1 MDDARR
7 IAGEKED
14 AEHDLAQAKPF
25 LEEAERAVDIL
36 VQPSVEPLQAND
48 LNELKKLQK
57 PSDVIKL
64 IFDCVGLLKMEKV
77 QPVQQDEVII
87 GIGKE
92 KQTLPFLKDSYKHM
106 QAGMLS
112 DARFLQSIF
121 AFSQNEKDFI
131 NDETVE
137 LMAPYLELEGF
148 NPAVARNA
156 SKAAEGLCTW
166 CRAMTYY
173 HEASKV

>member
-1 MDDARR
+1 MTHGDRPGCNHCR
-7 IAGEKED
+7 CRVVTF
-14 AEHDLAQAKPF
+14 H
-25 LEEAERAVDIL
+25 
-36 VQPSVEPLQAND
+36 
-48 LNELKKLQK
+48 
-57 PSDVIKL
+57 
-64 IFDCVGLLKMEKV
+64 LLH
-77 QPVQQDEVII
+77 Q
-87 GIGKE
+87 
-92 KQTLPFLKDSYKHM
+92 DSYKYM

-121 AFSQNEKDFI
+121 AFSQNEKDFM

-137 LMAPYLELEGF
+137 LMAPYLELDGF

-173 HEASKV
+173 HEASKVSSMHYGPYSWLLTGRVGSDRVGSSCSDTTREKPCYLQQPLISIPAFTPNNRLPSHRQSELNKQLLPRHNGA

>member
-1 MDDARR
+1 MLRR
-7 IAGEKED
+7 
-14 AEHDLAQAKPF
+14 
-25 LEEAERAVDIL
+25 LE
-36 VQPSVEPLQAND
+36 Q
-48 LNELKKLQK
+48 
-57 PSDVIKL
+57 
-64 IFDCVGLLKMEKV
+64 
-77 QPVQQDEVII
+77 
-87 GIGKE
+87 
-92 KQTLPFLKDSYKHM
+92 DSYKHM

-112 DARFLQSIF
+112 DTRFLQSIF

-173 HEASKV
+173 HEASKVSN

>member
-1 MDDARR
+1 MATYSSPRPENNSIYPR
-7 IAGEKED
+7 PTTISF
-14 AEHDLAQAKPF
+14 AEQ
-25 LEEAERAVDIL
+25 
-36 VQPSVEPLQAND
+36 
-48 LNELKKLQK
+48 
-57 PSDVIKL
+57 
-64 IFDCVGLLKMEKV
+64 
-77 QPVQQDEVII
+77 
-87 GIGKE
+87 
-92 KQTLPFLKDSYKHM
+92 DSYKHM

-137 LMAPYLELEGF
+137 LLAPYLELDGF

-173 HEASKV
+173 HEASKVGVNLSSTLLLLQRSSRSIAML

>member
-1 MDDARR
+1 
-7 IAGEKED
+7 
-14 AEHDLAQAKPF
+14 
-25 LEEAERAVDIL
+25 
-36 VQPSVEPLQAND
+36 
-48 LNELKKLQK
+48 
-57 PSDVIKL
+57 
-64 IFDCVGLLKMEKV
+64 
-77 QPVQQDEVII
+77 
-87 GIGKE
+87 
-92 KQTLPFLKDSYKHM
+92 M

-173 HEASKV
+173 HEASKVGACLCPTYPVPVFRVLALSYRLQ

>member
-1 MDDARR
+1 
-7 IAGEKED
+7 
-14 AEHDLAQAKPF
+14 
-25 LEEAERAVDIL
+25 
-36 VQPSVEPLQAND
+36 
-48 LNELKKLQK
+48 
-57 PSDVIKL
+57 
-64 IFDCVGLLKMEKV
+64 
-77 QPVQQDEVII
+77 
-87 GIGKE
+87 
-92 KQTLPFLKDSYKHM
+92 M

-173 HEASKV
+173 HEASKASVIVLCEESEGRCSIVTGVSQLLKWLPDANALTSTRCNLCQTDERGDQQVQSFLRWCN

>member
-1 MDDARR
+1 MPLTKQRWGR
-7 IAGEKED
+7 WIHQPLNSKILISPPERNSNYLRSIA
-14 AEHDLAQAKPF
+14 F
-25 LEEAERAVDIL
+25 LF
-36 VQPSVEPLQAND
+36 VEQ
-48 LNELKKLQK
+48 
-57 PSDVIKL
+57 
-64 IFDCVGLLKMEKV
+64 
-77 QPVQQDEVII
+77 
-87 GIGKE
+87 
-92 KQTLPFLKDSYKHM
+92 DSYKLM

-137 LMAPYLELEGF
+137 LMAPYLELDGF

-173 HEASKV
+173 HEASKVGVKLWLKR

>member
-1 MDDARR
+1 MVSLCSPSPAPLFYCLPPGF
-7 IAGEKED
+7 ALV
-14 AEHDLAQAKPF
+14 LAQ
-25 LEEAERAVDIL
+25 
-36 VQPSVEPLQAND
+36 
-48 LNELKKLQK
+48 
-57 PSDVIKL
+57 
-64 IFDCVGLLKMEKV
+64 
-77 QPVQQDEVII
+77 
-87 GIGKE
+87 
-92 KQTLPFLKDSYKHM
+92 DSFKHM

-131 NDETVE
+131 NDETIE
-137 LMAPYLELEGF
+137 LMAPYLELDGF

-173 HEASKV
+173 HEASKVGTSCAVYRPFDPGFPRPAFYNKLAAVHRS

>member
-1 MDDARR
+1 M
-7 IAGEKED
+7 
-14 AEHDLAQAKPF
+14 Q
-25 LEEAERAVDIL
+25 
-36 VQPSVEPLQAND
+36 
-48 LNELKKLQK
+48 
-57 PSDVIKL
+57 
-64 IFDCVGLLKMEKV
+64 
-77 QPVQQDEVII
+77 
-87 GIGKE
+87 
-92 KQTLPFLKDSYKHM
+92 DSYKHM

-173 HEASKV
+173 HEASKVGY

>member
-1 MDDARR
+1 
-7 IAGEKED
+7 
-14 AEHDLAQAKPF
+14 
-25 LEEAERAVDIL
+25 
-36 VQPSVEPLQAND
+36 
-48 LNELKKLQK
+48 
-57 PSDVIKL
+57 
-64 IFDCVGLLKMEKV
+64 
-77 QPVQQDEVII
+77 
-87 GIGKE
+87 
-92 KQTLPFLKDSYKHM
+92 
-106 QAGMLS
+106 MLS

-173 HEASKV
+173 HEASKASALSIYGCIYRTACFHFSFVVYKCFDLYDLVNILLGFGLFFFCEK

>member
-1 MDDARR
+1 M
-7 IAGEKED
+7 
-14 AEHDLAQAKPF
+14 H
-25 LEEAERAVDIL
+25 
-36 VQPSVEPLQAND
+36 
-48 LNELKKLQK
+48 
-57 PSDVIKL
+57 L
-64 IFDCVGLLKMEKV
+64 IFPLSFLLFSLLLG
-77 QPVQQDEVII
+77 QDS
-87 GIGKE
+87 
-92 KQTLPFLKDSYKHM
+92 FKHM

-137 LMAPYLELEGF
+137 LMAPYLELDGF

-173 HEASKV
+173 HEASKARNYAALRRSVRSSPGHHSF

>member
-1 MDDARR
+1 
-7 IAGEKED
+7 
-14 AEHDLAQAKPF
+14 
-25 LEEAERAVDIL
+25 
-36 VQPSVEPLQAND
+36 
-48 LNELKKLQK
+48 
-57 PSDVIKL
+57 
-64 IFDCVGLLKMEKV
+64 
-77 QPVQQDEVII
+77 
-87 GIGKE
+87 
-92 KQTLPFLKDSYKHM
+92 
-106 QAGMLS
+106 MLS

-121 AFSQNEKDFI
+121 AFSQNEKDFM

-173 HEASKV
+173 HEASKVRCTQRKWALGRSSLDAFLPAARKKNLADFLDENENGFERPALKYDSLANFLGTL

>member
-1 MDDARR
+1 
-7 IAGEKED
+7 
-14 AEHDLAQAKPF
+14 
-25 LEEAERAVDIL
+25 
-36 VQPSVEPLQAND
+36 
-48 LNELKKLQK
+48 
-57 PSDVIKL
+57 
-64 IFDCVGLLKMEKV
+64 
-77 QPVQQDEVII
+77 
-87 GIGKE
+87 
-92 KQTLPFLKDSYKHM
+92 
-106 QAGMLS
+106 MLS

-137 LMAPYLELEGF
+137 LMAPYLELDGF

-173 HEASKV
+173 HEASKVGGASFQLSSVRPVWGIPSSSC

>member
-1 MDDARR
+1 VRLLLFFAFP
-7 IAGEKED
+7 
-14 AEHDLAQAKPF
+14 AQ
-25 LEEAERAVDIL
+25 
-36 VQPSVEPLQAND
+36 
-48 LNELKKLQK
+48 
-57 PSDVIKL
+57 
-64 IFDCVGLLKMEKV
+64 
-77 QPVQQDEVII
+77 
-87 GIGKE
+87 
-92 KQTLPFLKDSYKHM
+92 DSFKHM

-137 LMAPYLELEGF
+137 LMAPYLELNGF

-173 HEASKV
+173 HEASKVRAYFVFGLGLSFHRVSSPCGQTLIN

>member
-1 MDDARR
+1 MESRP
-7 IAGEKED
+7 K
-14 AEHDLAQAKPF
+14 
-25 LEEAERAVDIL
+25 VC
-36 VQPSVEPLQAND
+36 
-48 LNELKKLQK
+48 
-57 PSDVIKL
+57 VIYTVVYGTFPRDTHSRNHVRFVFVCGTL
-64 IFDCVGLLKMEKV
+64 RLLR
-77 QPVQQDEVII
+77 Q
-87 GIGKE
+87 
-92 KQTLPFLKDSYKHM
+92 DSYKYM

-137 LMAPYLELEGF
+137 FMAPYLELEGF

-173 HEASKV
+173 HEASKVRYTYAKKWVLDRSALDAFYPTRKDCRFFSLKTK

>member
-1 MDDARR
+1 
-7 IAGEKED
+7 
-14 AEHDLAQAKPF
+14 
-25 LEEAERAVDIL
+25 
-36 VQPSVEPLQAND
+36 
-48 LNELKKLQK
+48 
-57 PSDVIKL
+57 
-64 IFDCVGLLKMEKV
+64 
-77 QPVQQDEVII
+77 
-87 GIGKE
+87 
-92 KQTLPFLKDSYKHM
+92 M

-121 AFSQNEKDFI
+121 TFSQNEKDFI

-173 HEASKV
+173 HEASKVTRVHKKELISRSQTSSGLSGLSQFALIGRYVCPPPSSMFTTFRDQRSPFSSGLA

>member
-1 MDDARR
+1 M
-7 IAGEKED
+7 
-14 AEHDLAQAKPF
+14 LFFPYFPAQ
-25 LEEAERAVDIL
+25 
-36 VQPSVEPLQAND
+36 
-48 LNELKKLQK
+48 
-57 PSDVIKL
+57 
-64 IFDCVGLLKMEKV
+64 
-77 QPVQQDEVII
+77 
-87 GIGKE
+87 
-92 KQTLPFLKDSYKHM
+92 DSFKHM

-137 LMAPYLELEGF
+137 LMAPYLELNGF

-173 HEASKV
+173 HEASKVGALCVFCLGMSFPPLPTR